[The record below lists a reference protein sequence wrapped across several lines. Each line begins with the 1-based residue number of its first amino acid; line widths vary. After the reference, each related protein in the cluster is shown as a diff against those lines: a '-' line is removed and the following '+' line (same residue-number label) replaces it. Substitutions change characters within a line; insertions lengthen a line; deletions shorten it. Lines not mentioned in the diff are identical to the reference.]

1 MRSVGKGLAALLVG
15 GALAV
20 GLVLPAAAATQT
32 ELEQKIKLLEQS
44 LDELK
49 GQLGQVQQTQ
59 AQQGEQ
65 VAVVASKAAKDSM
78 PKWLERI
85 SLYGDLRLRMEAK
98 MTDDFKG
105 KSTDDR
111 TRWRYRLRFGAR
123 SQIHEDLQV
132 GLRMASGADD
142 EPTSTNE
149 TLTNWFSEKSW
160 GIDRAWAT
168 WTPSMVPGRAMSLTA
183 GKIKNPYVTTN
194 IMWDGDVNPEGIAAE
209 FMFNKKGALK
219 PFITL
224 GAYSVKEQ
232 SSDNPGDVYLYAPQV
247 GLKWKQGACD
257 LTLAASYYDWNKYE
271 KVGNFPTSLNGNVVK
286 ADGTLPKFKVWDV
299 YGKYS
304 HKLGEKL
311 KASVWGHYM
320 NNTDEDLTGAAGGKD
335 AGYDLGVGLDY
346 ANFGLKFD
354 YKVIQANATPA
365 WFSDSDF
372 GFNNR
377 KGYVVSAKYKIFEY
391 TDAQLTW
398 YHSQPE
404 DENITGAK
412 AEFDMIHAD
421 LVFRF

>member
-1 MRSVGKGLAALLVG
+1 MRSFGKGLAALLVG

-20 GLVLPAAAATQT
+20 GLSLPATAATQV
-32 ELEQKIKLLEQS
+32 ELEQKIKMLEQS
-44 LDELK
+44 LGELK
-49 GQLGQVQQTQ
+49 DQLGQVQQTQ
-59 AQQGEQ
+59 VQQGEQ

-85 SLYGDLRLRMEAK
+85 SLYGDLRLRMESK

-132 GLRMASGADD
+132 GLRMVSGADD
-142 EPTSTNE
+142 DPTSTNQ
-149 TLTNWFSEKSW
+149 TLDNWFSEKSW
-160 GIDRAWAT
+160 GIDHAYAK
-168 WTPSMVPGRAMSLTA
+168 WTPSFLDKIVTA
-183 GKIKNPYVTTN
+183 TGGKFSNPYVTTN
-194 IMWDGDVNPEGIAAE
+194 IMWDSDVVPEGAALQ
-209 FMFNKKGALK
+209 FMFNKKGAIK

-224 GAYSVKEQ
+224 GAFVLKEQ
-232 SSDNPGDVYLYAPQV
+232 KSDDPGDAALYAPQA
-247 GLKWKQGACD
+247 GIKWKQGACD

-271 KVGNFPTSLNGNVVK
+271 KVGNFPTTLNGNVLK

-304 HKLGEKL
+304 YKFGEKL

-320 NNTDEDLTGAAGGKD
+320 KNSEEDLTGAAGGKYS
-335 AGYDLGVGLDY
+335 GYDVGLGLDY
-346 ANFGLKFD
+346 GSFGITAD
-354 YKVIQANATPA
+354 YKVIEANSTPG

-372 GFNNR
+372 NFNNR
-377 KGYVVSAKYKIFEY
+377 KGYVISAKYKIFDY

-404 DENITGAK
+404 DEKITGAS

-421 LVFRF
+421 LVFKF

>member
-1 MRSVGKGLAALLVG
+1 MRSFGKGLAACLVG
-15 GALAV
+15 AALAV
-20 GLVLPAAAATQT
+20 GLGLPASAATQV
-32 ELEQKIKLLEQS
+32 ELEQKIKMLEQS

-65 VAVVASKAAKDSM
+65 VAVVASKAAKDSL

-85 SLYGDLRLRMEAK
+85 SLFGDLRLRMEHK
-98 MTDDFKG
+98 VTDDFNG

-142 EPTSTNE
+142 DPTSTNE

-160 GIDRAWAT
+160 GIDQAWAT
-168 WTPSMVPGRAMSLTA
+168 WTPGMLPDRFLSLTA
-183 GKIKNPYVTTN
+183 GKINNPFVTTN
-194 IMWDGDVNPEGIAAE
+194 IMWDSDINPEGAAAML
-209 FMFNKKGALK
+209 MFNKKGALK

-224 GAYSVKEQ
+224 GAFSVKEQ
-232 SSDNPGDVYLYAPQV
+232 SKDDPGDVYLYAPQV
-247 GLKWKQGACD
+247 GLKWKQGVCD
-257 LTLAASYYDWNKYE
+257 LTLAASYYDWNRYN
-271 KVGNFPTSLNGNVVK
+271 KVGNFPTDLRGNVK
-286 ADGTLPKFKVWDV
+286 LANGELPKFKVWDV

-304 HKLGEKL
+304 HNFGGSF

-320 NNTDEDLTGAAGGKD
+320 KNSDDDSTGAADGKD
-335 AGYDLGVGLDY
+335 TGYDVGVGFDY
-346 ANFGLKFD
+346 ASFGMTFD
-354 YKVIQANATPA
+354 YKVIQANATPGF
-365 WFSDSDF
+365 FSDSDF
-372 GFNNR
+372 GYNNR
-377 KGYVVSAKYKIFEY
+377 KGYVISAKYKIFDY

-398 YHSQPE
+398 YHSQAE
-404 DENITGAK
+404 DEKLTGAS

-421 LVFRF
+421 LVFKF